1 MTARHATITRVTA
14 PYATATRGTA
24 THGRF
29 TAVTATAVTA
39 TAVTAIG
46 VRGTMTTGVGNTA
59 RHTMICASASVRGI
73 GIGATEAGTIETV
86 EIMAVTVA
94 RAAPP
99 LQR

>member
-1 MTARHATITRVTA
+1 MTARHATITRVTG

-24 THGRF
+24 THGRL
-29 TAVTATAVTA
+29 TAVTATAVM
-39 TAVTAIG
+39 AIG
-46 VRGTMTTGVGNTA
+46 VRGTMLTGVGNTA
-59 RHTMICASASVRGI
+59 RHTMICASVRGSGI
-73 GIGATEAGTIETV
+73 GIGATEAGTIETA